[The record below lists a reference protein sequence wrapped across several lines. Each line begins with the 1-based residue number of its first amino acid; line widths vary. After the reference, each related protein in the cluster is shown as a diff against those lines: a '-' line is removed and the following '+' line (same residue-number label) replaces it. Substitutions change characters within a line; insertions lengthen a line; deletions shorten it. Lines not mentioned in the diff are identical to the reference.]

1 MKNLLASIALVAG
14 LALAVGLA
22 TYRSS
27 SDPALSRA
35 LAQQDA
41 LEWLR
46 MDFQLTESQFAGI
59 KRLHDSYSAVC
70 AEHCRAIQEA
80 VSDRERLAGAD
91 RATPAQIAAADR
103 RVEELRLVCESAI
116 ATHVRQCAA
125 LMSPE
130 AGARYLE
137 LVLPKIKDFDHLAP
151 PTLRLNP
158 TAP

>member
-1 MKNLLASIALVAG
+1 MKNLIATVALVAG
-14 LALAVGLA
+14 LALAVGLT
-22 TYRSS
+22 TYRTS
-27 SDPALSRA
+27 SDPDLTRA

-46 MDFQLTESQFAGI
+46 TDFQLTNTQFAAI
-59 KRLHDSYSAVC
+59 KQLHDSYSTVC

-80 VSDRERLAGAD
+80 TNDRGNLAHSG
-91 RATPAQIAAADR
+91 RATPAQLAAADR

-130 AGARYLE
+130 AGARYLA

>member
-1 MKNLLASIALVAG
+1 MKNLLATIALVAG
-14 LALAVGLA
+14 LALAAGLA
-22 TYRSS
+22 TYRTSA
-27 SDPALSRA
+27 DPALTRA

-41 LEWLR
+41 LAWLR
-46 MDFQLTESQFAGI
+46 VDFQLTDAQFASI
-59 KRLHDSYSAVC
+59 RELHESYSAVC

-80 VSDRERLAGAD
+80 ADDRARLA
-91 RATPAQIAAADR
+91 RSNQATPAKLAAADR

-130 AGARYLE
+130 AGARYLA
-137 LVLPKIKDFDHLAP
+137 LVLPKIRDFDHLAP